1 MPKKKSESVKTE
13 RLNLYLDPGTAEKLS
28 DYCLALME
36 KQHKVIESVK
46 QKVGRKALEEWLE
59 KHAHDFTIQL

>member
-1 MPKKKSESVKTE
+1 
-13 RLNLYLDPGTAEKLS
+13 LDPQQVEKLN

-46 QKVGRKALEEWLE
+46 QKVGRKALDEWLQN
-59 KHAHDFTIQL
+59 HGDDFTVEL

>member
-1 MPKKKSESVKTE
+1 MPKKKSESGKTE
-13 RLNLYLDPGTAEKLS
+13 RLNLYLDPDQAQKLN

-46 QKVGRKALEEWLE
+46 QKVGRKALDEWL
-59 KHAHDFTIQL
+59 KNHGDDFTVEL